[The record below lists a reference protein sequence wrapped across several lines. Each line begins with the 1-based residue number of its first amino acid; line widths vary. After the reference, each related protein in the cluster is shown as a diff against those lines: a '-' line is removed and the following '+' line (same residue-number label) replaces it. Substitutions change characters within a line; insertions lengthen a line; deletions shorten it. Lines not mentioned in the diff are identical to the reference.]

1 MSESLK
7 FLFTPVDGPNPR
19 KAANPHAKASTE
31 VDDVIAALRNQF
43 GDAIGEAVVYAGE
56 RTVFV
61 AKDKLVDVCT
71 YLKSEHGFN
80 YMVDIIAIDRFTE
93 DNRFEVAYNVVAIE
107 AGKRLRVQV
116 RLDEDD
122 LEVDTVTGV
131 WRAATWYEREAFDMM
146 GIQFNGHP
154 DLRRMFLPEDFEYYP
169 QRKEF
174 PLLGIPGSLPLPSQT
189 PEGPLGLDPF
199 AAAHGHTTP
208 KSYQEPTSRLE
219 HEED

>member
-19 KAANPHAKASTE
+19 KADNPHAKASTE
-31 VDDVIAALRNQF
+31 VDNVIAALRAKF
-43 GDAIGEAVVYAGE
+43 GEAIQDTVVYAGE

-61 AKDKLVDVCT
+61 AKDKLVEVCT
-71 YLKSEHGFN
+71 YLKSEQGFN
-80 YMVDIIAIDRFTE
+80 YLVDIIAIDRFTE
-93 DNRFEVAYNVVAIE
+93 DDRFEVAYNLVAIYTS
-107 AGKRLRVQV
+107 KRLRVQV
-116 RLDEDD
+116 RIDEDD

-146 GIQFNGHP
+146 GIRFKGHP

-174 PLLGIPGSLPLPSQT
+174 PLLGIPGSLPLPAQT
-189 PEGPLGLDPF
+189 PEGPLGHDPF
-199 AAAHGHTTP
+199 VAARGSATP
-208 KSYQEPTSRLE
+208 KSYQEPTSSLE
-219 HEED
+219 QEED